1 MFRELTA
8 IMTSQLMMSRSLICL
23 LENENG
29 GKLYF
34 YPLLLDIGFKKSR
47 YYIFNYLIY
56 QQVERFRYSNYYYLM
71 FTE

>member
-8 IMTSQLMMSRSLICL
+8 TMTSQLMMSRSLICL
-23 LENENG
+23 LENENE
-29 GKLYF
+29 
-34 YPLLLDIGFKKSR
+34 LLLDIGLKKRR